1 MLRVWDQA
9 NKAAHTGPPLALA
22 FPRSSPLW
30 FIIGGAKSLICSS
43 LDEHMDF
50 YVVRAAGA

>member
-1 MLRVWDQA
+1 
-9 NKAAHTGPPLALA
+9 LA